1 MPANGDRL
9 RCLRKPP
16 GDRPAGFTSGLARSD
31 ILDANNVAGQL
42 FRHDEQG
49 ENFSCA
55 AWTQENGP
63 GTLVFSI
70 PAVHGSTGGDI
81 IITLTLDD

>member
-1 MPANGDRL
+1 VTEEESR
-9 RCLRKPP
+9 
-16 GDRPAGFTSGLARSD
+16 T
-31 ILDANNVAGQL
+31 
-42 FRHDEQG
+42 HDEQG